1 MVNFTIDLFNTKEQD
16 QSTLGI
22 PRYKNNKL
30 LELKMI
36 SKLKTT
42 LVAGVMTAAISGF
55 AHAEAEHK
63 LTFSTYWP
71 TSYNYLIDPIF
82 SFADKVKERTG
93 GRVEIEI
100 FHSQQLFGGKEEF
113 GALERGDID
122 MSAPM
127 DTYNTG
133 SVPELGI
140 ASMPFLWPN
149 PRAMQ
154 KSLDAGLWDLGVTQA
169 MENRG
174 VKVLN
179 VAAGG
184 PYQLYGKGF
193 EIRKPS
199 DLKGKKI
206 AVSGTAASRAMEL
219 VGASPTSMS
228 SGDLYVA
235 LQRGTI
241 DATSRPLITGI
252 GRKLYEVLD
261 NVTVVNMSYFSTALA
276 INMDSWNKLPADIQK
291 IMEEAAFERGQEQLV
306 LLEAYMDDAEKLFAE
321 NKVNYHVATD
331 AELAVFQEAVSP
343 VYDWWKS
350 EVSDADKYIEFAR
363 KNQ

>member
-1 MVNFTIDLFNTKEQD
+1 MVKRFKTGVLA
-16 QSTLGI
+16 G
-22 PRYKNNKL
+22 L
-30 LELKMI
+30 L
-36 SKLKTT
+36 
-42 LVAGVMTAAISGF
+42 AASLSGLTQ
-55 AHAEAEHK
+55 AEAEYK

-71 TSYNYLIDPIF
+71 TSYNYLMDPIF
-82 SFADKVKERTG
+82 SYAKKVKERTD
-93 GRVEIEI
+93 GRVEIEV
-100 FHSQQLFGGKEEF
+100 FHSKQLFGGKEEF

-133 SVPELGI
+133 SIPELGI

-154 KSLDAGLWDLGVTQA
+154 KSLDAGLWDLGVNQA
-169 MENRG
+169 MEARG

-199 DLKGKKI
+199 DLEGKKI
-206 AVSGTAASRAMEL
+206 AVSGSAASRAMEL
-219 VGASPTSMS
+219 VGASPTAMS

-276 INMDSWNKLPADIQK
+276 INLNTWNKLPADIQK
-291 IMEEAAFERGQEQLV
+291 IMQEAANERGQEQLQM
-306 LLEAYMDDAEKLFAE
+306 LEAYMAEAEGLFE
-321 NKVNYHVATD
+321 KNKVNYHVATD
-331 AELAVFQEAVSP
+331 AELAEFQKAVAP
-343 VYDWWKS
+343 VYDWWKG
-350 EVSDADKYIEFAR
+350 EVADGNKFIEFAK

>member
-1 MVNFTIDLFNTKEQD
+1 MVKRFKTGVLA
-16 QSTLGI
+16 G
-22 PRYKNNKL
+22 L
-30 LELKMI
+30 L
-36 SKLKTT
+36 
-42 LVAGVMTAAISGF
+42 AASLSGLT
-55 AHAEAEHK
+55 HAEAEYK

-82 SFADKVKERTG
+82 SYAEKVKERTN
-93 GRVEIEI
+93 GRVEIEV
-100 FHSQQLFGGKEEF
+100 FHSKQLFGGKEEF

-133 SVPELGI
+133 SIPELGI
-140 ASMPFLWPN
+140 ASMPFLWPS

-154 KSLDAGLWDLGVTQA
+154 TSLDAGLWDLGVNQA
-169 MENRG
+169 MEARG

-206 AVSGTAASRAMEL
+206 AVSGSAASRAMEL
-219 VGASPTSMS
+219 VGASPTAMS

-261 NVTVVNMSYFSTALA
+261 NITVVNMSYFSTALA
-276 INMDSWNKLPADIQK
+276 INLNTWNKLPTDIQK
-291 IMEEAAFERGQEQLV
+291 IMQEAADERGQEQLKM
-306 LLEAYMDDAEKLFAE
+306 LEAYMNEAEGLFE
-321 NKVNYHVATD
+321 KNGVKYHVATD
-331 AELAVFQEAVSP
+331 AELAGFQQAVAP
-343 VYDWWKS
+343 VYDWWKG
-350 EVSDADKYIEFAR
+350 EVTDGDKFIDFAK

>member
-1 MVNFTIDLFNTKEQD
+1 MIKQLK
-16 QSTLGI
+16 LGV
-22 PRYKNNKL
+22 
-30 LELKMI
+30 M
-36 SKLKTT
+36 
-42 LVAGVMTAAISGF
+42 AGVLASALSGF
-55 AHAEAEHK
+55 AQAAPEYK

-82 SFADKVKERTG
+82 TYAEKVKERTN

-100 FHSQQLFGGKEEF
+100 FHSKQLFGGKEEF
-113 GALERGDID
+113 AALERGDID

-133 SVPELGI
+133 AIPELGI
-140 ASMPFLWPN
+140 ASMPFLWPS

-154 KSLDAGLWDLGVTQA
+154 TSLDAGLWDLGVNQA
-169 MENRG
+169 MEKRG

-184 PYQLYGKGF
+184 PYQFYGKGF
-193 EIRKPS
+193 EIKKPS

-219 VGASPTSMS
+219 IGASPTSMS

-261 NVTVVNMSYFSTALA
+261 HVTVVNMSYFATALA
-276 INMDSWNKLPADIQK
+276 INLETWNKLPADIQK
-291 IMEEAAFERGQEQLV
+291 IMQEAANERGQHQLEM
-306 LLEAYMDDAEKLFAE
+306 LEAYMAEAQSLFE
-321 NKVNYHVATD
+321 QNNVNYHVATKD
-331 AELAVFQEAVSP
+331 ELATFQTAVNP
-343 VYDWWKS
+343 VYDWWK
-350 EVSDADKYIEFAR
+350 EQVPDADKFIEFAK

>member
-1 MVNFTIDLFNTKEQD
+1 MVKRFKTGVLA
-16 QSTLGI
+16 G
-22 PRYKNNKL
+22 L
-30 LELKMI
+30 L
-36 SKLKTT
+36 
-42 LVAGVMTAAISGF
+42 AASLSGLTQ
-55 AHAEAEHK
+55 AEAEYK

-71 TSYNYLIDPIF
+71 TSYNYLMDPIF
-82 SFADKVKERTG
+82 SYAKKVKERTD
-93 GRVEIEI
+93 GRVEIEV
-100 FHSQQLFGGKEEF
+100 FHSKQLFGGKEEF

-133 SVPELGI
+133 SIPELGI

-154 KSLDAGLWDLGVTQA
+154 KSLDAGLWDLGVNQA
-169 MENRG
+169 MEARG

-199 DLKGKKI
+199 DLEGKKI
-206 AVSGTAASRAMEL
+206 AVSGSAASRAMEL
-219 VGASPTSMS
+219 VGASPTAMS

-276 INMDSWNKLPADIQK
+276 INLNTWNKLPADIQK
-291 IMEEAAFERGQEQLV
+291 IMQEAADERGQEQLQM
-306 LLEAYMDDAEKLFAE
+306 LEAYMAEAEGLFE
-321 NKVNYHVATD
+321 KNKVNYHVATD
-331 AELAVFQEAVSP
+331 AELAEFQKAVAP
-343 VYDWWKS
+343 VYDWWKG
-350 EVSDADKYIEFAR
+350 EVADGNKFIEFAK

>member
-1 MVNFTIDLFNTKEQD
+1 MVKRF
-16 QSTLGI
+16 
-22 PRYKNNKL
+22 
-30 LELKMI
+30 
-36 SKLKTT
+36 KTGVLAG
-42 LVAGVMTAAISGF
+42 LVAASLSGWVQ
-55 AHAEAEHK
+55 AEAEYK

-82 SFADKVKERTG
+82 SFAKKVKERTN
-93 GRVEIEI
+93 GRVEIEV
-100 FHSQQLFGGKEEF
+100 FHSKQLFGGKEEF

-133 SVPELGI
+133 SIPELGI
-140 ASMPFLWPN
+140 ASMPFLWPS

-154 KSLDAGLWDLGVTQA
+154 TSLDAGLWDLGVNQA
-169 MENRG
+169 MEARG

-193 EIRKPS
+193 GIRKPA

-206 AVSGTAASRAMEL
+206 AVSGSAASRAMEL
-219 VGASPTSMS
+219 VGASPTAMS

-261 NVTVVNMSYFSTALA
+261 NITVVNMSYFSTALA
-276 INMDSWNKLPADIQK
+276 INLKTWNKLPADIQK
-291 IMEEAAFERGQEQLV
+291 IMQEAANERGQEQLKM
-306 LLEAYMDDAEKLFAE
+306 LEAYMAEAEGLFTK
-321 NKVNYHVATD
+321 NKVNYHVATQ
-331 AELAVFQEAVSP
+331 AELTGFQQAVAP
-343 VYDWWKS
+343 VYDWWKGQ
-350 EVSDADKYIEFAR
+350 VTDGDKYIEFAK

>member
-1 MVNFTIDLFNTKEQD
+1 
-16 QSTLGI
+16 
-22 PRYKNNKL
+22 
-30 LELKMI
+30 MI
-36 SKLKTT
+36 RKLKAGL
-42 LVAGVMTAAISGF
+42 LVGAFAAVLSPVVS
-55 AHAEAEHK
+55 AAPEHK

-71 TSYNYLIDPIF
+71 TSYNYLVDPIF
-82 SFADKVKERTG
+82 SFADKVKERTN

-133 SVPELGI
+133 AVPELGI

-154 KSLDAGLWDLGVTQA
+154 KSLDAGLWDLGVNQA
-169 MENRG
+169 MAERG

-193 EIRKPS
+193 EIRSPK
-199 DLKGKKI
+199 DLKGKKV
-206 AVSGTAASRAMEL
+206 AVSGTAASKAMEL
-219 VGASPTSMS
+219 IEAAPTSMS

-241 DATSRPLITGI
+241 DATSRPLLTGI

-261 NVTVVNMSYFSTALA
+261 NVTVVNMSYFATALA
-276 INMDSWNKLPADIQK
+276 INMDSWNKLPADIQE
-291 IMEEAAFERGQEQLV
+291 IMQQAANERGEEQLV
-306 LLEAYMDDAEKLFAE
+306 ALEAYMDEAQSLFEK
-321 NKVNYHVATD
+321 NNVNYHVATP
-331 AELAVFQEAVSP
+331 AELAEFQKAVAP
-343 VYDWWKS
+343 VYDWWRD
-350 EVSDADKYIEFAR
+350 EVKDADKYIKFAQN
-363 KNQ
+363 NQ

>member
-1 MVNFTIDLFNTKEQD
+1 MVKRFKTGVLA
-16 QSTLGI
+16 G
-22 PRYKNNKL
+22 L
-30 LELKMI
+30 L
-36 SKLKTT
+36 
-42 LVAGVMTAAISGF
+42 AASLSGLTQ
-55 AHAEAEHK
+55 AEAEYK

-71 TSYNYLIDPIF
+71 TSYNYLMDPIF
-82 SFADKVKERTG
+82 SYAKKVKERTD
-93 GRVEIEI
+93 GRVEIEV
-100 FHSQQLFGGKEEF
+100 FHSKQLFGGKEEF

-133 SVPELGI
+133 SIPELGI

-154 KSLDAGLWDLGVTQA
+154 KSLDAGLWDLGVNQA
-169 MENRG
+169 MEARG

-199 DLKGKKI
+199 DLEGKKI
-206 AVSGTAASRAMEL
+206 AVSGSAASRAMEL
-219 VGASPTSMS
+219 VGASPTAMS

-276 INMDSWNKLPADIQK
+276 INLNTWNKLPADIQK
-291 IMEEAAFERGQEQLV
+291 IMQEAANERGQEQLRM
-306 LLEAYMDDAEKLFAE
+306 LEAYMAEAEGLFE
-321 NKVNYHVATD
+321 KNKVNYHVATD
-331 AELAVFQEAVSP
+331 AELAEFQKAVAP
-343 VYDWWKS
+343 VYDWWKG
-350 EVSDADKYIEFAR
+350 EVADGNKFIEFAK

>member
-1 MVNFTIDLFNTKEQD
+1 MVKHFKT
-16 QSTLGI
+16 GI
-22 PRYKNNKL
+22 
-30 LELKMI
+30 
-36 SKLKTT
+36 
-42 LVAGVMTAAISGF
+42 VAGLLAVSLSGV
-55 AHAEAEHK
+55 AQAEAEYK

-82 SFADKVKERTG
+82 SFAEKVKERSN
-93 GRVEIEI
+93 GRVEIEV
-100 FHSQQLFGGKEEF
+100 FHSKQLFGGKEEF

-133 SVPELGI
+133 SIPELGI
-140 ASMPFLWPN
+140 ASMPFLWPS

-154 KSLDAGLWDLGVTQA
+154 TSLNAGLWDLGVNQA
-169 MENRG
+169 MEARG

-206 AVSGTAASRAMEL
+206 AVSGSAASRAMEL

-261 NVTVVNMSYFSTALA
+261 NITVVNMSYFSTALA
-276 INMDSWNKLPADIQK
+276 INLDTWNKLPADIQA
-291 IMEEAAFERGQEQLV
+291 IMQEAANERGQQQLEM
-306 LLEAYMDDAEKLFAE
+306 LEAYMAEAEGLFE
-321 NKVNYHVATD
+321 KNNVNYHVASKD
-331 AELAVFQEAVSP
+331 ELAGFQTAVAP
-343 VYDWWKS
+343 VYD
-350 EVSDADKYIEFAR
+350 
-363 KNQ
+363 

>member
-1 MVNFTIDLFNTKEQD
+1 MVKRFKTGVLA
-16 QSTLGI
+16 G
-22 PRYKNNKL
+22 L
-30 LELKMI
+30 L
-36 SKLKTT
+36 
-42 LVAGVMTAAISGF
+42 AASLSGLTQ
-55 AHAEAEHK
+55 AEAEYK

-71 TSYNYLIDPIF
+71 TSYNYLMDPIF
-82 SFADKVKERTG
+82 SYAKKVKERTN
-93 GRVEIEI
+93 GRVEIEV
-100 FHSQQLFGGKEEF
+100 FHSKQLFGGKEEF

-133 SVPELGI
+133 SIPELGI

-154 KSLDAGLWDLGVTQA
+154 KSLDAGLWDLGVNQA
-169 MENRG
+169 MEARG

-199 DLKGKKI
+199 DLEGKKI
-206 AVSGTAASRAMEL
+206 AVSGSAASRAMEL
-219 VGASPTSMS
+219 VGASPTAMS

-276 INMDSWNKLPADIQK
+276 INLNTWNKLPADIQK
-291 IMEEAAFERGQEQLV
+291 IMQEAADERGQEQLQM
-306 LLEAYMDDAEKLFAE
+306 LEAYMAEAEGLFE
-321 NKVNYHVATD
+321 KNKVNYHVATD
-331 AELAVFQEAVSP
+331 AELAEFQKAVAP
-343 VYDWWKS
+343 VYDWWKG
-350 EVSDADKYIEFAR
+350 EVADGNKFIEFAK

>member
-1 MVNFTIDLFNTKEQD
+1 MVKRFKTGVLA
-16 QSTLGI
+16 G
-22 PRYKNNKL
+22 L
-30 LELKMI
+30 L
-36 SKLKTT
+36 
-42 LVAGVMTAAISGF
+42 AASLSGLTQ
-55 AHAEAEHK
+55 AEAEYK

-71 TSYNYLIDPIF
+71 TSYNYLMDPIF
-82 SFADKVKERTG
+82 SYAKKVKERTN
-93 GRVEIEI
+93 GRVEIEV
-100 FHSQQLFGGKEEF
+100 FHSKQLFGGKEEF

-133 SVPELGI
+133 SIPELGI

-154 KSLDAGLWDLGVTQA
+154 KSLDAGLWDLGVNQA
-169 MENRG
+169 MEARG

-199 DLKGKKI
+199 DLEGKKI
-206 AVSGTAASRAMEL
+206 AVSGSAASRAMEL
-219 VGASPTSMS
+219 VGASPTAMS

-276 INMDSWNKLPADIQK
+276 INLNTWNKLPAYIQK
-291 IMEEAAFERGQEQLV
+291 IMQEAADERGQEQLQM
-306 LLEAYMDDAEKLFAE
+306 LEAYMAEAE
-321 NKVNYHVATD
+321 GIIKQRLAT
-331 AELAVFQEAVSP
+331 ACVKEG
-343 VYDWWKS
+343 YT
-350 EVSDADKYIEFAR
+350 
-363 KNQ
+363 

>member
-1 MVNFTIDLFNTKEQD
+1 MIK
-16 QSTLGI
+16 
-22 PRYKNNKL
+22 P
-30 LELKMI
+30 LKF
-36 SKLKTT
+36 SAL
-42 LVAGVMTAAISGF
+42 AGVLAITMAGGVHAAPD
-55 AHAEAEHK
+55 HK

-82 SFADKVKERTG
+82 TFAEVVKERTG

-113 GALERGDID
+113 AALERGDID

-133 SVPELGI
+133 AIPELGI
-140 ASMPFLWPN
+140 ASMPFLWPS

-154 KSLDAGLWDLGVTQA
+154 TSLDAGLWDLGVSQA
-169 MENRG
+169 MEKRG

-184 PYQLYGKGF
+184 PYQIYGNGF
-193 EIRKPS
+193 EIKQPS
-199 DLKGKKI
+199 DLQGKKI

-219 VGASPTSMS
+219 IGAAPTSMS

-261 NVTVVNMSYFSTALA
+261 NITVVNMSYFATALA
-276 INMDSWNKLPADIQK
+276 INIDSWNKLPADIQA
-291 IMEEAAFERGQEQLV
+291 IMEEAANERGQQQLM
-306 LLEAYMDDAEKLFAE
+306 LLEEYMADAKSLFEE
-321 NKVNYHVATD
+321 NNVNYHVATP
-331 AELAVFQEAVSP
+331 AELASFKQAVDP
-343 VYDWWKS
+343 VYDWWRAQVP
-350 EVSDADKYIEFAR
+350 EANAYIDFAQN
-363 KNQ
+363 NQ

>member
-1 MVNFTIDLFNTKEQD
+1 MVKHFKSAVLTALMAAT
-16 QSTLGI
+16 STG
-22 PRYKNNKL
+22 
-30 LELKMI
+30 
-36 SKLKTT
+36 
-42 LVAGVMTAAISGF
+42 LVSAAP
-55 AHAEAEHK
+55 EHK

-71 TSYNYLIDPIF
+71 TSYNYLYDPIVT
-82 SFADKVKERTG
+82 FAEKVKEQTN

-100 FHSQQLFGGKEEF
+100 FHSKQLFGGKEEF

-133 SVPELGI
+133 SIPELGI

-154 KSLDAGLWDLGVTQA
+154 NSLDAGLWDLGVTQA
-169 MENRG
+169 MEERG

-184 PYQLYGKGF
+184 PYQFYGKGF
-193 EIRKPS
+193 EIKKPS

-206 AVSGTAASRAMEL
+206 AVSGSAASRAMEL
-219 VGASPTSMS
+219 IGAAPTSMS
-228 SGDLYVA
+228 SGDLYIG

-276 INMDSWNKLPADIQK
+276 INMNSWNKLPKDIQD
-291 IMEEAAFERGQEQLV
+291 IMQQAANERSVEQLTM
-306 LLEAYMDDAEKLFAE
+306 LEAYMAEAESLFSQH
-321 NKVNYHVATD
+321 NVNYHVATPD
-331 AELAVFQEAVSP
+331 ELKGFQEAVLP
-343 VYDWWKS
+343 VYDWWK
-350 EVSDADKYIEFAR
+350 EQVTDGEKYIEFAR
-363 KNQ
+363 NNQ

>member
-1 MVNFTIDLFNTKEQD
+1 M
-16 QSTLGI
+16 
-22 PRYKNNKL
+22 
-30 LELKMI
+30 
-36 SKLKTT
+36 LKTIK
-42 LVAGVMTAAISGF
+42 AGVIAGALAAVLSPVVS
-55 AHAEAEHK
+55 AAPEHK

-82 SFADKVKERTG
+82 SFADKVKERTN

-100 FHSQQLFGGKEEF
+100 FHSKQLFGGKEEF

-133 SVPELGI
+133 AVPELGI
-140 ASMPFLWPN
+140 ASMPFLWPS

-154 KSLDAGLWDLGVTQA
+154 TSLDAGLWDLGVNQA
-169 MENRG
+169 MEARG

-193 EIRKPS
+193 EIRKPA
-199 DLKGKKI
+199 DLAGKKI

-219 VGASPTSMS
+219 INASPTSMS

-241 DATSRPLITGI
+241 DATSRPLLTGI

-261 NVTVVNMSYFSTALA
+261 NVTVVNMSYFATALA
-276 INMDSWNKLPADIQK
+276 INVDSWNKLPADIQA
-291 IMEEAAFERGQEQLV
+291 IMQEAANERGQEQLV
-306 LLEAYMDDAEKLFAE
+306 ALEAYMAEAQGLFE
-321 NKVNYHVATD
+321 KNNVNYHVATD
-331 AELAVFQEAVSP
+331 AELAEFQKAVAP
-343 VYDWWKS
+343 VYDWWRG
-350 EVSDADKYIEFAR
+350 EVPDADKYIKFAQE
-363 KNQ
+363 NQ

>member
-1 MVNFTIDLFNTKEQD
+1 MVKRFKTGVLA
-16 QSTLGI
+16 G
-22 PRYKNNKL
+22 L
-30 LELKMI
+30 L
-36 SKLKTT
+36 
-42 LVAGVMTAAISGF
+42 AASLSGLTQ
-55 AHAEAEHK
+55 AEAEYK

-71 TSYNYLIDPIF
+71 TSYNYLMDPIF
-82 SFADKVKERTG
+82 SYAKKVKERTN
-93 GRVEIEI
+93 GRVEIEV
-100 FHSQQLFGGKEEF
+100 FHSKQLFGGKEEF

-133 SVPELGI
+133 SIPELGI

-154 KSLDAGLWDLGVTQA
+154 KSLDAGLWDLGVNQA
-169 MENRG
+169 MEARG

-206 AVSGTAASRAMEL
+206 AVSGSAASRAMEL
-219 VGASPTSMS
+219 VGASPTAMS

-276 INMDSWNKLPADIQK
+276 INLNTWNKLPADIQK
-291 IMEEAAFERGQEQLV
+291 IMQEAANERGQEQLQM
-306 LLEAYMDDAEKLFAE
+306 LEAYMAEAEGLFE
-321 NKVNYHVATD
+321 KNKVNYHVATD
-331 AELAVFQEAVSP
+331 AELAEFQKAVAP
-343 VYDWWKS
+343 VYDWWKG
-350 EVSDADKYIEFAR
+350 EVADGNKFIEFAK

>member
-1 MVNFTIDLFNTKEQD
+1 M
-16 QSTLGI
+16 
-22 PRYKNNKL
+22 
-30 LELKMI
+30 
-36 SKLKTT
+36 LKTIK
-42 LVAGVMTAAISGF
+42 AGVIAGALAAVLSPVVS
-55 AHAEAEHK
+55 AAPEHK

-82 SFADKVKERTG
+82 SFADKVKERTN

-100 FHSQQLFGGKEEF
+100 FHSKQLFGGKEEF

-133 SVPELGI
+133 AVPELGI
-140 ASMPFLWPN
+140 ASMPFLWPS

-154 KSLDAGLWDLGVTQA
+154 TSLDAGLWDLGVNQA
-169 MENRG
+169 MEARG

-193 EIRKPS
+193 EIRKPA
-199 DLKGKKI
+199 DLAGKKI

-219 VGASPTSMS
+219 INASPTSMS

-235 LQRGTI
+235 LQRRTI
-241 DATSRPLITGI
+241 DATSRPLLTGI

-261 NVTVVNMSYFSTALA
+261 NVTVVNMSYFATALA
-276 INMDSWNKLPADIQK
+276 INVDSWNKLPADIQA
-291 IMEEAAFERGQEQLV
+291 IMQEAANERGQEQLV
-306 LLEAYMDDAEKLFAE
+306 ALEAYMAEAQGLFE
-321 NKVNYHVATD
+321 KNNVNYHVATD
-331 AELAVFQEAVSP
+331 AELAEFQKAVAP
-343 VYDWWKS
+343 VYDWWRG
-350 EVSDADKYIEFAR
+350 EVPDADKYIKFAQE
-363 KNQ
+363 NQ

>member
-1 MVNFTIDLFNTKEQD
+1 
-16 QSTLGI
+16 
-22 PRYKNNKL
+22 
-30 LELKMI
+30 MI
-36 SKLKTT
+36 RKLKAGL
-42 LVAGVMTAAISGF
+42 LVGAFAAVLSPVVS
-55 AHAEAEHK
+55 AAPEHK

-71 TSYNYLIDPIF
+71 TSYNYLVDPIF
-82 SFADKVKERTG
+82 SFADKVKERTN

-100 FHSQQLFGGKEEF
+100 FHSKQLFGGKEEF

-133 SVPELGI
+133 AVPELGI

-154 KSLDAGLWDLGVTQA
+154 KSLDAGLWDLGVNQA
-169 MENRG
+169 MAERG

-193 EIRKPS
+193 EIHSPE
-199 DLKGKKI
+199 DLKGKKV
-206 AVSGTAASRAMEL
+206 AVSGTAASKAMEL
-219 VGASPTSMS
+219 IEAAPTSMS

-241 DATSRPLITGI
+241 DATSRPLLTGI

-261 NVTVVNMSYFSTALA
+261 NVTVVNMSYFATALA
-276 INMDSWNKLPADIQK
+276 INMDSWNKLPADIQE
-291 IMEEAAFERGQEQLV
+291 IMQQAANERGEEQLV
-306 LLEAYMDDAEKLFAE
+306 ALEAYMAEAQSLFE
-321 NKVNYHVATD
+321 KNNVNYHVATP
-331 AELAVFQEAVSP
+331 AELAEFQKAVGP
-343 VYDWWKS
+343 VYDWWRG
-350 EVSDADKYIEFAR
+350 EVKDADKYIKFAQN
-363 KNQ
+363 NQ

>member
-1 MVNFTIDLFNTKEQD
+1 MVKHFK
-16 QSTLGI
+16 SGV
-22 PRYKNNKL
+22 
-30 LELKMI
+30 
-36 SKLKTT
+36 
-42 LVAGVMTAAISGF
+42 VAGLIAAAASGF
-55 AHAEAEHK
+55 VSAAPEYK

-82 SFADKVKERTG
+82 SFAEKVKERTN
-93 GRVEIEI
+93 GRVEVEV
-100 FHSQQLFGGKEEF
+100 FHSKQLFGGKEEF

-133 SVPELGI
+133 AIPELGI
-140 ASMPFLWPN
+140 ASMPFLWPS

-154 KSLDAGLWDLGVTQA
+154 TSLDAGLWDLGVSQA
-169 MENRG
+169 MEKRG

-179 VAAGG
+179 IAAGG

-193 EIRKPS
+193 DIKKPS

-206 AVSGTAASRAMEL
+206 AVSGSAASRAMEL
-219 VGASPTSMS
+219 IGAAPTSMS

-261 NVTVVNMSYFSTALA
+261 NITVVNMSYFSTALA
-276 INMDSWNKLPADIQK
+276 INLDSWNKLPKDIQG
-291 IMEEAAFERGQEQLV
+291 IMQQAANERGQEQLK
-306 LLEAYMDDAEKLFAE
+306 LLEAYMSEAESLFE
-321 NKVNYHVATD
+321 KNNVNYHVATN
-331 AELAVFQEAVSP
+331 AELAGFQKEVAP
-343 VYDWWKS
+343 VYDWWKGQ
-350 EVSDADKYIEFAR
+350 VSDGDKYIDFAR

>member
-1 MVNFTIDLFNTKEQD
+1 
-16 QSTLGI
+16 
-22 PRYKNNKL
+22 L
-30 LELKMI
+30 L
-36 SKLKTT
+36 
-42 LVAGVMTAAISGF
+42 AASLSGLTQ
-55 AHAEAEHK
+55 AEAEYK

-71 TSYNYLIDPIF
+71 TSYNYLMDPIF
-82 SFADKVKERTG
+82 SYAKKVKERTN
-93 GRVEIEI
+93 GRVEIEV
-100 FHSQQLFGGKEEF
+100 FHSKQLFGGKEEF

-133 SVPELGI
+133 SIPELGI

-154 KSLDAGLWDLGVTQA
+154 KSLDAGLWDLGVNQA
-169 MENRG
+169 MEARG

-199 DLKGKKI
+199 DLEGKKI
-206 AVSGTAASRAMEL
+206 AVSGSAASRAMEL
-219 VGASPTSMS
+219 VGASPTAMS

-276 INMDSWNKLPADIQK
+276 INLNTWNKLPADIQK
-291 IMEEAAFERGQEQLV
+291 IMQEAANERGQEQLQM
-306 LLEAYMDDAEKLFAE
+306 LEAYMAEAEGLFE
-321 NKVNYHVATD
+321 KNKVNYHVATD
-331 AELAVFQEAVSP
+331 AELAEFQKAVAP
-343 VYDWWKS
+343 VYDWWKG
-350 EVSDADKYIEFAR
+350 EVADGNKFIEFAK

>member
-1 MVNFTIDLFNTKEQD
+1 MVKHFKT
-16 QSTLGI
+16 GI
-22 PRYKNNKL
+22 
-30 LELKMI
+30 
-36 SKLKTT
+36 
-42 LVAGVMTAAISGF
+42 VAGLLAVSLSGV
-55 AHAEAEHK
+55 AQAEAEYK

-82 SFADKVKERTG
+82 SFAEKVKERSN
-93 GRVEIEI
+93 GRVEIEV
-100 FHSQQLFGGKEEF
+100 FHSKQLFGGKEEF

-133 SVPELGI
+133 SIPELGI
-140 ASMPFLWPN
+140 ASMPFLWPS

-154 KSLDAGLWDLGVTQA
+154 TSLNAGLWDLGVNQA
-169 MENRG
+169 MEARG

-206 AVSGTAASRAMEL
+206 AVSGSAASRAMEL

-261 NVTVVNMSYFSTALA
+261 NITVVNMSYFSTALA
-276 INMDSWNKLPADIQK
+276 INLDTWNKLPADIQA
-291 IMEEAAFERGQEQLV
+291 IMQEAANERGQQQLEM
-306 LLEAYMDDAEKLFAE
+306 LEAYMAEAEGLFE
-321 NKVNYHVATD
+321 KNNVNYHVASKD
-331 AELAVFQEAVSP
+331 ELAVFQTAVAP
-343 VYDWWKS
+343 VYDWWKGQ
-350 EVSDADKYIEFAR
+350 VGNGDKYIEFAR

>member
-1 MVNFTIDLFNTKEQD
+1 MVKRFKTGVLA
-16 QSTLGI
+16 G
-22 PRYKNNKL
+22 L
-30 LELKMI
+30 L
-36 SKLKTT
+36 
-42 LVAGVMTAAISGF
+42 AASLSGLTQ
-55 AHAEAEHK
+55 AEAEYK

-71 TSYNYLIDPIF
+71 TSYNYLMDPIF
-82 SFADKVKERTG
+82 SYAKKVKERTN
-93 GRVEIEI
+93 GRVEIEV
-100 FHSQQLFGGKEEF
+100 FHSKQLFGGKEEF

-133 SVPELGI
+133 SIPELGI

-154 KSLDAGLWDLGVTQA
+154 KSLDAGLWDLGVNQA
-169 MENRG
+169 MEARG

-199 DLKGKKI
+199 DLEGKKI
-206 AVSGTAASRAMEL
+206 AVSGSAASRAMEL
-219 VGASPTSMS
+219 VGASPTAMS

-276 INMDSWNKLPADIQK
+276 INLNTWNKLPADIQK
-291 IMEEAAFERGQEQLV
+291 IMQEAANERGREQLQM
-306 LLEAYMDDAEKLFAE
+306 LEAYMAEAEGLFE
-321 NKVNYHVATD
+321 KNKVNYHVATD
-331 AELAVFQEAVSP
+331 AELAEFQKAVAP
-343 VYDWWKS
+343 VYDWWKG
-350 EVSDADKYIEFAR
+350 EVADGNKFIEFAK

>member
-1 MVNFTIDLFNTKEQD
+1 MIRN
-16 QSTLGI
+16 
-22 PRYKNNKL
+22 
-30 LELKMI
+30 LKA
-36 SKLKTT
+36 SF
-42 LVAGVMTAAISGF
+42 VAGVFAAVVSPF
-55 AHAEAEHK
+55 VAAAPEHK

-82 SFADKVKERTG
+82 SFADKVKERTN

-100 FHSQQLFGGKEEF
+100 FHSKQLFGGKEEF

-140 ASMPFLWPN
+140 ASMPFMWPS

-154 KSLDAGLWDLGVTQA
+154 KSLDAGLWDLGVNQA
-169 MENRG
+169 MEARG

-193 EIRKPS
+193 EIRKPE
-199 DLKGKKI
+199 DLAGKKI

-219 VGASPTSMS
+219 INASPTSMS

-241 DATSRPLITGI
+241 DGTSRPLLTGI

-276 INMDSWNKLPADIQK
+276 INLDSWNKLPADIQEV
-291 IMEEAAFERGQEQLV
+291 MQQAANERGQEQLV
-306 LLEAYMDDAEKLFAE
+306 ALEAYMAEAESLFE
-321 NKVNYHVATD
+321 KNNVNYHVATD
-331 AELAVFQEAVSP
+331 AELAAFRDAVAP
-343 VYDWWKS
+343 VYDWWKG
-350 EVSDADKYIEFAR
+350 EVKNADKYIQFAQE
-363 KNQ
+363 NQ

>member
-1 MVNFTIDLFNTKEQD
+1 MVKHFKT
-16 QSTLGI
+16 GI
-22 PRYKNNKL
+22 
-30 LELKMI
+30 
-36 SKLKTT
+36 
-42 LVAGVMTAAISGF
+42 VAGLLAVSLSGV
-55 AHAEAEHK
+55 AQAEAEYK

-82 SFADKVKERTG
+82 SFAEKVKERSN
-93 GRVEIEI
+93 GRVEIEV
-100 FHSQQLFGGKEEF
+100 FHSKQLFGGKEEF

-133 SVPELGI
+133 SIPELGI
-140 ASMPFLWPN
+140 ASMPFLWPS

-154 KSLDAGLWDLGVTQA
+154 TSLDAGLWDLGVNQA
-169 MENRG
+169 MEARG

-193 EIRKPS
+193 AIRKPS

-206 AVSGTAASRAMEL
+206 AVSGSAASRAMEL

-261 NVTVVNMSYFSTALA
+261 HITVVNMSYFSTALA
-276 INMDSWNKLPADIQK
+276 INLDTWNKLPADIQA
-291 IMEEAAFERGQEQLV
+291 IMQEAANERGQQQLEM
-306 LLEAYMDDAEKLFAE
+306 LEAYMAEAQGLFE
-321 NKVNYHVATD
+321 KNNVNYHVASKD
-331 AELAVFQEAVSP
+331 ELVIDVD
-343 VYDWWKS
+343 YL
-350 EVSDADKYIEFAR
+350 
-363 KNQ
+363 

>member
-1 MVNFTIDLFNTKEQD
+1 MIKHLK
-16 QSTLGI
+16 LGVMAGV
-22 PRYKNNKL
+22 L
-30 LELKMI
+30 A
-36 SKLKTT
+36 TT
-42 LVAGVMTAAISGF
+42 LSGF
-55 AHAEAEHK
+55 AQAAPEHK

-82 SFADKVKERTG
+82 TFAETVKERTN

-113 GALERGDID
+113 AALERGDID

-133 SVPELGI
+133 AIPELGI
-140 ASMPFLWPN
+140 ASMPFLWPS

-154 KSLDAGLWDLGVTQA
+154 TSLDAGLWDLGVSQA
-169 MENRG
+169 MEKRG

-184 PYQLYGKGF
+184 PYQFYGKGF
-193 EIRKPS
+193 EIKKPS

-261 NVTVVNMSYFSTALA
+261 NVTVVNMSYFATALA
-276 INMDSWNKLPADIQK
+276 INLDKWNQLPADIQQ
-291 IMEEAAFERGQEQLV
+291 IMEEAAFERGQQQLR
-306 LLEAYMDDAEKLFAE
+306 LLEAYMAEAQSLFEA
-321 NKVNYHVATD
+321 NNVNYHVATQ
-331 AELAVFQEAVSP
+331 AELAEFQKAVDP
-343 VYDWWKS
+343 VYAWWK
-350 EVSDADKYIEFAR
+350 EQVPDANKYIEFAK

>member
-1 MVNFTIDLFNTKEQD
+1 M
-16 QSTLGI
+16 
-22 PRYKNNKL
+22 
-30 LELKMI
+30 
-36 SKLKTT
+36 LKTIK
-42 LVAGVMTAAISGF
+42 AGIIAGAFAAVLSPVVS
-55 AHAEAEHK
+55 AAPEHK

-82 SFADKVKERTG
+82 SFADKVKERTN

-100 FHSQQLFGGKEEF
+100 FHSKQLFGGKEEF

-133 SVPELGI
+133 AVPELGI
-140 ASMPFLWPN
+140 ASMPFLWPS

-154 KSLDAGLWDLGVTQA
+154 TSLDAGLWDLGVNRA
-169 MENRG
+169 MEARG

-193 EIRKPS
+193 EIRKPA
-199 DLKGKKI
+199 DLAGKKI

-219 VGASPTSMS
+219 INASPTSMS

-241 DATSRPLITGI
+241 DATSRPLLTGI

-261 NVTVVNMSYFSTALA
+261 NVTVVNMSYFATALA
-276 INMDSWNKLPADIQK
+276 INVDSWNKLPADIQA
-291 IMEEAAFERGQEQLV
+291 IMQEAANERGQEQLV
-306 LLEAYMDDAEKLFAE
+306 ALEAYMAEAQGLFE
-321 NKVNYHVATD
+321 KNNVNYHVATD
-331 AELAVFQEAVSP
+331 AELAEFQKAVAP
-343 VYDWWKS
+343 VYDWWRG
-350 EVSDADKYIEFAR
+350 EVSDADKYIKFAQE
-363 KNQ
+363 NQ

>member
-1 MVNFTIDLFNTKEQD
+1 M
-16 QSTLGI
+16 
-22 PRYKNNKL
+22 
-30 LELKMI
+30 
-36 SKLKTT
+36 LKTIK
-42 LVAGVMTAAISGF
+42 AGVIAGALAAVLSPVVS
-55 AHAEAEHK
+55 AAPEHK

-82 SFADKVKERTG
+82 SFADKVKERTN

-100 FHSQQLFGGKEEF
+100 FHSKQLFGGKEEF

-133 SVPELGI
+133 AVPELGI
-140 ASMPFLWPN
+140 ASMPFLWPS

-154 KSLDAGLWDLGVTQA
+154 TSLDAGLWDLGVNQA
-169 MENRG
+169 MEARG

-193 EIRKPS
+193 EIRKPA
-199 DLKGKKI
+199 DLACKKI

-219 VGASPTSMS
+219 INASPTSMS

-241 DATSRPLITGI
+241 DATSRPLLTGI

-261 NVTVVNMSYFSTALA
+261 NVTVVNMSYFATALA
-276 INMDSWNKLPADIQK
+276 INVDSWNKLPADIQA
-291 IMEEAAFERGQEQLV
+291 IMQEAANERGQEQLV
-306 LLEAYMDDAEKLFAE
+306 ALEAYMAEAQGLFE
-321 NKVNYHVATD
+321 KNNVNYHVATD
-331 AELAVFQEAVSP
+331 AELAEFQKAVAP
-343 VYDWWKS
+343 VYDWWRG
-350 EVSDADKYIEFAR
+350 EVPDADKYIKFAQE
-363 KNQ
+363 NQ

>member
-1 MVNFTIDLFNTKEQD
+1 M
-16 QSTLGI
+16 
-22 PRYKNNKL
+22 
-30 LELKMI
+30 
-36 SKLKTT
+36 LKTIK
-42 LVAGVMTAAISGF
+42 AGIIAGAFAAVLSPVVS
-55 AHAEAEHK
+55 AAPEHK

-82 SFADKVKERTG
+82 SFADKVKERTN

-100 FHSQQLFGGKEEF
+100 FHSKQLFGGKEEF

-133 SVPELGI
+133 AVPELGI
-140 ASMPFLWPN
+140 ASMPFLWPS

-154 KSLDAGLWDLGVTQA
+154 TSLDAGLWDLGVNQA
-169 MENRG
+169 MEARG

-199 DLKGKKI
+199 DLAGKKI

-219 VGASPTSMS
+219 INASPTSMS

-241 DATSRPLITGI
+241 DATSRPLLTGI

-261 NVTVVNMSYFSTALA
+261 NVTVVNMSYFATALA
-276 INMDSWNKLPADIQK
+276 INVDSWNKLPADIQA
-291 IMEEAAFERGQEQLV
+291 IMQEAANERGQEQLV
-306 LLEAYMDDAEKLFAE
+306 ALEAYMAEAQGLFE
-321 NKVNYHVATD
+321 KNNVNYHVATD
-331 AELAVFQEAVSP
+331 AELAEFQKAVAP
-343 VYDWWKS
+343 VYDWWRG
-350 EVSDADKYIEFAR
+350 EVPDADKYIKFAQE
-363 KNQ
+363 NQ